1 LKRKRRQKGHAL
13 LESALVLVIFL
24 SFLIGTLDFAQF
36 LYFHQSLVE
45 RVRAAARYGA
55 VNPTDVTG
63 IKNMAV
69 YNSTTAA
76 ANPMVPGLTTSIVSV
91 AVEDSGTPAS
101 RVTVTV
107 SGYPLQFFSPF
118 IAGSRTAQDISA
130 TMITETP

>member
-76 ANPMVPGLTTSIVSV
+76 ATPMVPGLTTSIVSV

-118 IAGSRTAQDISA
+118 IAGARTAQDISA